1 MSNRQVV
8 ATVVLDKQCDD
19 QGLMAHAA
27 DATDWSDVKHSLRKK
42 RDRLLDD
49 NVVLSLC
56 TKSDWEGFKRLLTN
70 CAILI
75 CTAKTTGFIWGESE
89 MIQSSAF
96 HFASKYVLF
105 PALYMF
111 YGFQIQCFGYAAQHE
126 LMHRTAFRTRWINDT
141 LLFLVSIPCF
151 EFGKHEKA
159 MHKQHHTYTNDI
171 HRDPELTSFW
181 DREELENKGFRK
193 VAANRWEYV
202 LEFIDLASVMKS
214 HLMRIINSSRGI
226 PVDYT
231 GTKWSLENWR
241 YGDEVMRDLQVTAQ
255 FQIGVY
261 LIILAL
267 PMLAEK
273 GMKELL
279 FYWLIPAILGFIPI
293 NFVRNAEHADCFIS
307 KQGDEINCLRNTRS
321 CRSNFIVRHL
331 MWNMNFHAEHHLYP
345 MVPFYNLPKL
355 SDLLEESLEHNDIK
369 HFLNVNWEYV
379 KRDGWIDQ
387 QNKESGRTA
396 DDSNKK
402 LL

>member
-1 MSNRQVV
+1 
-8 ATVVLDKQCDD
+8 
-19 QGLMAHAA
+19 
-27 DATDWSDVKHSLRKK
+27 
-42 RDRLLDD
+42 
-49 NVVLSLC
+49 
-56 TKSDWEGFKRLLTN
+56 
-70 CAILI
+70 
-75 CTAKTTGFIWGESE
+75 
-89 MIQSSAF
+89 
-96 HFASKYVLF
+96 
-105 PALYMF
+105 
-111 YGFQIQCFGYAAQHE
+111 
-126 LMHRTAFRTRWINDT
+126 
-141 LLFLVSIPCF
+141 
-151 EFGKHEKA
+151 